1 MSEEAIQTAFHAS
14 HGDRVLAAAQRNGF
28 RLAVIGRSIAV
39 TVLAFTFL
47 AGYQYPANVQIWGVT
62 LLLGL
67 GGLAVL
73 TTLGRPWERAARHI
87 YFAVDVAVVSALI
100 AFAPLSSGD
109 DIPQNL
115 VFLTSRADYYYLI
128 VAASVLTLSPG
139 LVLWTGFC
147 CAFGLGLATY
157 WIAQGMQRVVTF
169 SDLPYAPSREIFFQT
184 VLSPNFLGTA
194 SRLEEALI
202 LVAVT
207 SIVAIAVGRARSV
220 VLARV
225 AAEERRRNLQRQFGR
240 YVPASVIANLEKDG
254 QLAPQLRDATLLYA
268 DVEGFTAISE
278 KLPPAEIINLLNELF
293 SAVSEVV
300 TRHGGMI
307 VNYFGDAVIAAFNAP
322 LPSSDHELQ
331 AVLAA
336 RDILTLVSS
345 RDFTGNHLRLRI
357 GIATGP
363 IAAGTVG
370 SDERLSFTLYGDT
383 VNLAQRLEALN
394 KELGTS
400 CLICGATYHAVR
412 DRVRGLRP
420 LGPHSVRNRDQPV
433 AIYVL
438 DENTVAT
445 ETRTM
450 EGPAPTIDES
460 GS

>member
-1 MSEEAIQTAFHAS
+1 MSEQAIQTGFQGS
-14 HGDRVLAAAQRNGF
+14 EQVLAAAQRNGL

-47 AGYQYPANVQIWGVT
+47 TGYQYPANVLIWGVT

-73 TTLGRPWERAARHI
+73 TTLGRPRERAARRI
-87 YFAVDVAVVSALI
+87 FFAVDVALVSALI

-115 VFLTSRADYYYLI
+115 VFLTSRVDYYYLI
-128 VAASVLTLSPG
+128 VAASILTLSPG

-169 SDLPYAPSREIFFQT
+169 SDLPYAPSREIFFQI
-184 VLSPNFLGTA
+184 VLSPDFLGTA
-194 SRLEEALI
+194 SRLEEGLI
-202 LVAVT
+202 LMAVT
-207 SIVAIAVGRARSV
+207 SIAAIAVARARSM

-225 AAEERRRNLQRQFGR
+225 AAEERRRNLQRQFGK
-240 YVPASVIANLEKDG
+240 YVPSSVIEELENNG
-254 QLAPQLRDATLLYA
+254 QLVPQLRDATLLYA

-278 KLPPAEIINLLNELF
+278 KLPPTEIIDLLNELF

-300 TRHGGMI
+300 TRNGGMI
-307 VNYFGDAVIAAFNAP
+307 VNYFGDAVIVAFNAP
-322 LPSSDHELQ
+322 LPLSDHELQ

-345 RDFTGNHLRLRI
+345 RDFAANRLRLRI
-357 GIATGP
+357 GVATGP
-363 IAAGTVG
+363 VAAGTVG

-383 VNLAQRLEALN
+383 VNLSQRLEALN

-400 CLICGATYHAVR
+400 CLICGTTYHAVR
-412 DRVRGLRP
+412 DRVRGLQP
-420 LGPHSVRNRDQPV
+420 LGPQSVRNRDQPV
-433 AIYVL
+433 AIFAL
-438 DENTVAT
+438 NENA
-445 ETRTM
+445 
-450 EGPAPTIDES
+450 EG
-460 GS
+460 